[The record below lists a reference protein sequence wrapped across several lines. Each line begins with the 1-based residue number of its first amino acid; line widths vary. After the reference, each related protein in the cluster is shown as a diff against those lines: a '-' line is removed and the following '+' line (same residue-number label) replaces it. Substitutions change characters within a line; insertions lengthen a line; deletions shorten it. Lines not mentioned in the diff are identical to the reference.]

1 MKLNLRH
8 LRLQLG
14 CCTESPVASQFF
26 LCCLCQMNTPNDTP
40 TSHTHTH
47 TSLFHWLHATEHLTH
62 LLAASKYAYTQVCW
76 PNHLL
81 FLFYFYFL
89 FLITPSY
96 ILRPL
101 DITAS
106 RGSILYVQTSFLV
119 LCVWNVQVSIKEQM
133 YNINI
138 WIWPRFL
145 PLHFFLL
152 IIFFLNAVSLCHQCI
167 SPGKARQ
174 TSTFGHWKCERFGAY
189 QQNTRSLCSH
199 Y

>member
-47 TSLFHWLHATEHLTH
+47 ITIPLITRHQTPDSFACSIEVCLHTSSLTKPP
-62 LLAASKYAYTQVCW
+62 AV
-76 PNHLL
+76 
-81 FLFYFYFL
+81 FIFL

-101 DITAS
+101 DITAL

-145 PLHFFLL
+145 PLPYFVNSFFLKCSFSMPPVHL
-152 IIFFLNAVSLCHQCI
+152 TGKSPANQHIWSLKVRAIWCLPAKHQI
-167 SPGKARQ
+167 SVQ
-174 TSTFGHWKCERFGAY
+174 SLLERY
-189 QQNTRSLCSH
+189 
-199 Y
+199 

>member
-1 MKLNLRH
+1 MIHLRH
-8 LRLQLG
+8 I
-14 CCTESPVASQFF
+14 
-26 LCCLCQMNTPNDTP
+26 
-40 TSHTHTH
+40 HTHTH
-47 TSLFHWLHATEHLTH
+47 HYSIDYTPPNIWLICLQHRSMPTH
-62 LLAASKYAYTQVCW
+62 KFADQTTCC
-76 PNHLL
+76 
-81 FLFYFYFL
+81 FYFIFIFL